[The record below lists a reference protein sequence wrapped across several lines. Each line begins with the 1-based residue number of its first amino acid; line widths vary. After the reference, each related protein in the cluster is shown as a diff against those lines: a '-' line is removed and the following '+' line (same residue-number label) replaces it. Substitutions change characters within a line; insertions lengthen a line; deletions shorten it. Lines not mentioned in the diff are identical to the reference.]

1 MPEDWK
7 LYEECAVDRSE
18 VSCENGNL
26 IISHAADHSV
36 SATQYY
42 GAVYLLDTENVYS
55 DFTLEITVKA
65 QSYFDLARWFG
76 IMYHT
81 RTVGSSMIGYLMN
94 YRYAGVSASS
104 AVDASRG
111 FNDDPTTEGLPA
123 LTDRAWHTIR
133 IEMRG
138 TVAAHYID
146 DKLIKEWDVTVKDDI
161 LGGTLESGGFALI
174 VNRST
179 LQIQNYKIEGTRV
192 SVAEQ
197 DETIVS
203 TYQDAK
209 IKMTNAPT
217 VVCEVTDRVVL
228 NSLTLGERRPSN
240 AILHINDQMYV
251 VDANGKNLDTF
262 DNVLQ
267 AIGGKIIPVV
277 YVSDE
282 ASANALI
289 TYFKEIR
296 DLLDVAVMSG
306 NPALVKKVRSANNRV
321 RGIIEY
327 GEEDFES
334 KSESALYNIVKTT
347 NFNFANVA
355 VMPQSAASVANV
367 RYIQARFKTVW
378 VKAAATAAM
387 DLYDCVGS
395 GAYGVVNSDFNA
407 IYDILE
413 SYGENILCR
422 MPFNVAH
429 RGLPK
434 THNENSVSGV
444 KAAIAAGATHLEI
457 DGHICKADSNGK
469 REIVIMHNATINDTT
484 NGTGAI
490 ADMTLEEIR
499 RYKLNRFG
507 LEEIPTLDDI
517 FEAMKGSNAVLVFEI
532 KTNDAAIVPLLKE
545 KLNQFDGWDRVLV
558 ISCCTSILG
567 EMKKVL
573 PEVPTANLNTASE
586 DTIVA
591 TLNWMG
597 LYNTGVDTTYPNTS
611 EAFNLALRDR
621 GVIGWYWTY
630 DNGTEINMGA
640 TAGYVGLTNNEADA
654 YDIVC
659 MTVVGKETSAE
670 SLRVGDEVRLLV
682 TSYSGAQRESR
693 GIVIA
698 IEEHDTYWRVVA
710 SYRWLKNI
718 CTQSFRVEKAE
729 VQQPPEEN
737 PNPPENP
744 GDNDSKPSVKPGDD
758 QTPPEQTGNK
768 GCNGAAES
776 SALALSVI
784 GLGIAVVVLR
794 RNCKD
799 RRA

>member
-1 MPEDWK
+1 
-7 LYEECAVDRSE
+7 
-18 VSCENGNL
+18 
-26 IISHAADHSV
+26 
-36 SATQYY
+36 
-42 GAVYLLDTENVYS
+42 
-55 DFTLEITVKA
+55 
-65 QSYFDLARWFG
+65 
-76 IMYHT
+76 
-81 RTVGSSMIGYLMN
+81 
-94 YRYAGVSASS
+94 
-104 AVDASRG
+104 
-111 FNDDPTTEGLPA
+111 
-123 LTDRAWHTIR
+123 
-133 IEMRG
+133 
-138 TVAAHYID
+138 
-146 DKLIKEWDVTVKDDI
+146 
-161 LGGTLESGGFALI
+161 
-174 VNRST
+174 
-179 LQIQNYKIEGTRV
+179 
-192 SVAEQ
+192 
-197 DETIVS
+197 
-203 TYQDAK
+203 
-209 IKMTNAPT
+209 
-217 VVCEVTDRVVL
+217 
-228 NSLTLGERRPSN
+228 
-240 AILHINDQMYV
+240 
-251 VDANGKNLDTF
+251 
-262 DNVLQ
+262 
-267 AIGGKIIPVV
+267 
-277 YVSDE
+277 
-282 ASANALI
+282 
-289 TYFKEIR
+289 
-296 DLLDVAVMSG
+296 
-306 NPALVKKVRSANNRV
+306 
-321 RGIIEY
+321 
-327 GEEDFES
+327 
-334 KSESALYNIVKTT
+334 
-347 NFNFANVA
+347 
-355 VMPQSAASVANV
+355 
-367 RYIQARFKTVW
+367 
-378 VKAAATAAM
+378 
-387 DLYDCVGS
+387 
-395 GAYGVVNSDFNA
+395 
-407 IYDILE
+407 
-413 SYGENILCR
+413 
-422 MPFNVAH
+422 
-429 RGLPK
+429 
-434 THNENSVSGV
+434 
-444 KAAIAAGATHLEI
+444 
-457 DGHICKADSNGK
+457 
-469 REIVIMHNATINDTT
+469 MHNATINDTT

-545 KLNQFDGWDRVLV
+545 KLNQFDAWDRVVV
-558 ISCCTSILG
+558 ISFYTSILG